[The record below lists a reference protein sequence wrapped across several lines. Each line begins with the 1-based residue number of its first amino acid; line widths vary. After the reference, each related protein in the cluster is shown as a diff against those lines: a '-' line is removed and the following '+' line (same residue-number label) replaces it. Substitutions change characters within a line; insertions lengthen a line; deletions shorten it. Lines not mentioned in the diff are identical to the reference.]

1 MNLEIILLTET
12 WCNDQI
18 TDMFLKIPGYEL
30 QIDLRRDRMDTR
42 NGIGSGLLVYAKNGV
57 NVLTLDNVVN
67 FNQYCTFKVGEK
79 KEEQQIYLV
88 HRSPNA
94 SEEQTDRLAELVI
107 SARKSSILIND

>member
-42 NGIGSGLLVYAKNGV
+42 NGKGSGLLVYAKNGV

-67 FNQYCTFKVGEK
+67 FNQHCTFKVGTDVLTMS
-79 KEEQQIYLV
+79 I
-88 HRSPNA
+88 RSSFTLLQA
-94 SEEQTDRLAELVI
+94 SMADIPSLLR
-107 SARKSSILIND
+107 SSSSV